1 MEKGFYLVHYSIA
14 LRIMSLHAPMYF
26 VQHNCQVSTP
36 SSGNYSPTNW
46 PETNKGANIA
56 VILSERSTSL
66 KVSIP
71 GVSSYGQFC
80 EDNIWPEL
88 NRSGLWWA
96 RTGHLLISKPH
107 AFSFIWFL
115 FRCTS
120 TVSAVIVQ
128 ESSEQR
134 LNIISNHLKLR
145 N

>member
-14 LRIMSLHAPMYF
+14 LRIMSLHGPMYF
-26 VQHNCQVSTP
+26 VQHNCQVSTS

-80 EDNIWPEL
+80 EDKIWPEL

-107 AFSFIWFL
+107 AFLL
-115 FRCTS
+115 FGFFSGVLLQFQQLLYRNP
-120 TVSAVIVQ
+120 ANK
-128 ESSEQR
+128 R